1 TCPEPVLLGDQIEIR
16 SHRVDVTI
24 RDGVAETRVDQ
35 VFRNPNDWVAEGV
48 YLFPVP
54 EGAAVS
60 EFTMWVDGEPVEAEL
75 LDAAEARQTYEEIVR
90 SLRDP
95 ALLEYVDRGLIRAS
109 VFPIPPGEER
119 RIELSYGEVL
129 PNEGGLAH
137 YRYGLDADAFT
148 DQPIETASIR
158 VGIESSEPLRAVY
171 SPSHDISVDRE
182 GERSAEI
189 GWEASDTVP
198 DADFDLYFSAT
209 PDPLGASLVSSF
221 DPATDEGHV
230 MLLAAPGIDPAAETI
245 AKDVVLVLDTSGSM
259 EGEKIVQA
267 RTALRSVLEQLAPED
282 RFAVVEFSTGARL
295 FERGLSPA
303 SQADE
308 AIAWV
313 ERLEAV
319 GGTDINLA
327 LLEALATVEPERP
340 TMLIFL
346 TDGLPTEGEV
356 EIPDIMENVGENTPD
371 NVRFFAFG
379 VGDDVDTL
387 LLDGLAEAHHG
398 RSFYVRPGQPL
409 DETVSAFYGSISAPV
424 LTDPEIDWG
433 SVEVT
438 DLSPDPVPDLFAGAQ
453 LVALGRYT
461 VPGETTIELTGEVN
475 DELRTF
481 TFPDQRLS
489 ALPGNEW
496 LPRLWATRR
505 IGHLLNQIRL
515 HGENPELVDAVVDL
529 SIRYGIVTPYTSYL
543 LTEADILSNEGRAR
557 VTQQALEAAAAPA
570 PASGAAAVE
579 RAQAVGGL
587 AMADAAP
594 RMASTVVADDG
605 TTIETGEVLRLAG
618 GNAFVLS
625 DGVWTDTR
633 FDPQASEPKP
643 VEFLSDE
650 YFALLVRSPE
660 LAPAFALGDRV
671 IAVAGDVAYEVAP
684 GP

>member
-1 TCPEPVLLGDQIEIR
+1 
-16 SHRVDVTI
+16 
-24 RDGVAETRVDQ
+24 
-35 VFRNPNDWVAEGV
+35 
-48 YLFPVP
+48 
-54 EGAAVS
+54 
-60 EFTMWVDGEPVEAEL
+60 
-75 LDAAEARQTYEEIVR
+75 
-90 SLRDP
+90 
-95 ALLEYVDRGLIRAS
+95 
-109 VFPIPPGEER
+109 
-119 RIELSYGEVL
+119 
-129 PNEGGLAH
+129 
-137 YRYGLDADAFT
+137 
-148 DQPIETASIR
+148 
-158 VGIESSEPLRAVY
+158 
-171 SPSHDISVDRE
+171 
-182 GERSAEI
+182 
-189 GWEASDTVP
+189 
-198 DADFDLYFSAT
+198 
-209 PDPLGASLVSSF
+209 
-221 DPATDEGHV
+221 

-282 RFAVVEFSTGARL
+282 RFAVVEFSTGVRL
-295 FERGLSPA
+295 FGRGLSPA
-303 SQADE
+303 SQADQ

-433 SVEVT
+433 SVAVT

-481 TFPDQRLS
+481 TFPNQRLS
-489 ALPGNEW
+489 ALPGNDW

-529 SIRYGIVTPYTSYL
+529 SIRYGIVTRT
-543 LTEADILSNEGRAR
+543 RA
-557 VTQQALEAAAAPA
+557 
-570 PASGAAAVE
+570 
-579 RAQAVGGL
+579 
-587 AMADAAP
+587 
-594 RMASTVVADDG
+594 
-605 TTIETGEVLRLAG
+605 
-618 GNAFVLS
+618 FC
-625 DGVWTDTR
+625 
-633 FDPQASEPKP
+633 
-643 VEFLSDE
+643 
-650 YFALLVRSPE
+650 
-660 LAPAFALGDRV
+660 
-671 IAVAGDVAYEVAP
+671 
-684 GP
+684 